1 MKTTDW
7 YTRTLL
13 TLLVAL
19 LGYVAVE
26 LRTLNTYQAALTNSI
41 QPAGARQPGDFRPT
55 AVAHWRP
62 AVTLHRPD
70 EEPIN
75 VRIVGYWYNGSKK
88 NFGNSSSSDTR
99 GLPVVEVK

>member
-41 QPAGARQPGDFRPT
+41 QPAGARQPGDFRP
-55 AVAHWRP
+55 AVVAWRP
-62 AVTLHRPD
+62 MASLPPKA
-70 EEPIN
+70 EPLE
-75 VRIVGYWYNGSKK
+75 VRIVGFKYNGAIVDFNDKYSAT
-88 NFGNSSSSDTR
+88 S
-99 GLPVVEVK
+99 GLPVRTVK